1 MPVITVSGNLGS
13 GAREVA
19 RDVAQQLALDY
30 VDQEILV
37 EAARQL
43 GVSLAAVERRDERAR
58 GIAERLA
65 LLMRTLMER
74 SAAATDPLS
83 GAGLDV
89 VLAHT
94 YGQAAGLPS
103 GEEGELNEDRYL
115 ATLTSVI
122 KGVAARGN
130 VVILGRGSQAIL
142 RDQPD
147 AFHVC
152 IFAPKQQR
160 ILGLVQRDGMLPD
173 DAKKRVKESDQNR
186 VAFHQRF
193 FKVDAESPALYD
205 LTVNTAHIPPALA
218 VDLIAIAVRG
228 VSARPPGEH
237 HDVPQP

>member
-19 RDVAQQLALDY
+19 QDLARELGLDY

-43 GVSLAAVERRDERAR
+43 GVSVEAVERQDERAR
-58 GIAERLA
+58 SFAERLG

-74 SAAATDPLS
+74 SSVATDPMS

-94 YGQAAGLPS
+94 YGEAAELPEG
-103 GEEGELNEDRYL
+103 GEEPLNEQRYL

-122 KGVAARGN
+122 QGIAARGN

-142 RDQPD
+142 RDD
-147 AFHVC
+147 LRAFHVYVH
-152 IFAPKQQR
+152 APRDQR
-160 ILGLVQRDGMLPD
+160 IRMLSARDSITAD
-173 DAKKRVKESDQNR
+173 DAKKRIKESDHNR
-186 VAFHQRF
+186 DAFHHRF
-193 FKVDAESPALYD
+193 FKIDAESPALYD
-205 LTVNTAHIPPALA
+205 LTVNTHRIAQPLA
-218 VDLIAIAVRG
+218 VRLIAMAVRDRTQYPIED
-228 VSARPPGEH
+228 AA
-237 HDVPQP
+237 DVPQS